1 MTEGAIVFGFFFG
14 LLAGFTFAFIKF
26 IEWIDG
32 LDACKD
38 KEAPPSRTLHCGN
51 RNDPDGSQAP
61 SRKYS
66 PEYGTAAWRKAQ
78 YELAAEVF
86 GPLHAAAAS
95 DANRYDQG
103 MPKCMQGPSVIRFH
117 VRIPPGSATPI
128 TVSTSLCVKNP
139 NLAEATMTRSIP
151 LATSPTS
158 SKKEKGQFKAAPTAS
173 SKTEKGQLKVT
184 TAMSSTKDK
193 NLPRAT
199 TTSVAKRLD
208 QAMVTPTMIG
218 KMSSEAHGKSKAVPK
233 TNLTKLLGQSTSHST
248 KIEASIPPCDKLMD
262 ELANKL
268 ASLSLGD
275 LIDQFMALASPC
287 TIKSPWVLGLCCD
300 ISTTCHVVLINKQ
313 PCHVSNP
320 LAYTFTGVLAYNLD
334 LICIHDHGMEPNKS
348 FYYVT
353 LKLMACG
360 IIRSSAF
367 STLCISC
374 HVIAYIQS
382 ITNGMAA
389 T

>member
-1 MTEGAIVFGFFFG
+1 
-14 LLAGFTFAFIKF
+14 
-26 IEWIDG
+26 
-32 LDACKD
+32 
-38 KEAPPSRTLHCGN
+38 
-51 RNDPDGSQAP
+51 
-61 SRKYS
+61 
-66 PEYGTAAWRKAQ
+66 
-78 YELAAEVF
+78 
-86 GPLHAAAAS
+86 
-95 DANRYDQG
+95 
-103 MPKCMQGPSVIRFH
+103 
-117 VRIPPGSATPI
+117 
-128 TVSTSLCVKNP
+128 TSLCVKNP

-151 LATSPTS
+151 LATSPMS

-199 TTSVAKRLD
+199 TTPVAKRLD
-208 QAMVTPTMIG
+208 QAMATSTMIS

-233 TNLTKLLGQSTSHST
+233 ANLTKPLGQSTSHST
-248 KIEASIPPCDKLMD
+248 KIKASIPPCDKLMD

-275 LIDQFMALASPC
+275 LIDQFMALSIGTQIDQSRKPGPAPAPSSLP
-287 TIKSPWVLGLCCD
+287 G
-300 ISTTCHVVLINKQ
+300 TTCHVVLINKQ
-313 PCHVSNP
+313 PCHISNP
-320 LAYTFTGVLAYNLD
+320 LAYAFTGVLAYNLD

-348 FYYVT
+348 FYYIT

-360 IIRSSAF
+360 IICSSAF

-374 HVIAYIQS
+374 HVITYIQS

-389 T
+389 A